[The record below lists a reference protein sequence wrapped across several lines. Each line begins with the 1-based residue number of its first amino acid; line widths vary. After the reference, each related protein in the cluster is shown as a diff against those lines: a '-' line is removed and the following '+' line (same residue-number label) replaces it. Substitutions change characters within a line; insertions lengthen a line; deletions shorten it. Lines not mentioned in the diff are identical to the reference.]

1 MKRIAIILIVVIV
14 LFVVAAAGIY
24 FFGPEDLKQQI
35 GLSEPTPTPNTTALE
50 PTPDPGVDII
60 VARIDLPVGTYITN
74 TEVML
79 DRQNISTLRYEE
91 DAENLFKYEQ
101 MSEVRNMVLKSP
113 VLAGEPVKKTFLAPP
128 WLAEQ
133 MPTTEPRRPRPKA
146 YPVQVD
152 SFTGV
157 ADQIKVGDSVD
168 VLATFRVT
176 RRVHQPPVLI
186 PSGGEGTEGGAIPEA
201 PPEGEPAGASG
212 EPIKTRE
219 IQEQEFVTTKT
230 IVQRAKVLAI
240 LRPPPPPTPVPAP
253 EEEAPED
260 APAEEVPPPAAAPAE
275 EESDAP
281 PTKIREGFWQVVI
294 AVNDQQ
300 AELIEFSQ
308 QSGARVTLVLR
319 GADDQAYEET
329 VGVTLDLLVS
339 EFGLPL
345 PQPEDPFV
353 FAEEVLTPLPTR
365 TPAPQV
371 RVP

>member
-24 FFGPEDLKQQI
+24 FFGPEDLKQQV
-35 GLSEPTPTPNTTALE
+35 GLSEPTPTPDPTALE

-60 VARIDLPVGTYITN
+60 VARIDLEVGTYITN

-91 DAENLFKYEQ
+91 DAGDLFRYDQ
-101 MSEVRNMVLKSP
+101 MSEVRNMVLDAP
-113 VLAGEPVKKTFLAPP
+113 VLAGEPVKKSFLTLPGLAQQIPTPAP
-128 WLAEQ
+128 Q
-133 MPTTEPRRPRPKA
+133 RPRPKA
-146 YPVQVD
+146 YPLQVD

-157 ADQIKVGDSVD
+157 ADQIMVGDSVD

-176 RRVHQPPVLI
+176 RRVHQPPNFLPI
-186 PSGGEGTEGGAIPEA
+186 GGLEEGGAIPEA
-201 PPEGEPAGASG
+201 PPEGEPSATG
-212 EPIKTRE
+212 EGMVMETRE

-240 LRPPPPPTPVPAP
+240 LRPPPPTPVPVP
-253 EEEAPED
+253 EEDQAQEEAPPED
-260 APAEEVPPPAAAPAE
+260 APPPEAAPAE
-275 EESDAP
+275 EEPSGP
-281 PTKIREGFWQVVI
+281 PTDIREGFWQVIV

-319 GADDQAYEET
+319 GSDDQAYEET

-353 FAEEVLTPLPTR
+353 FAAEVLTPLPTR